1 MYELGK
7 RGEIFGA
14 DRLQNMRTGTDIPVD
29 HRGKPTAMPS
39 LKDTEF
45 VIAGYDQGLGE
56 RIIVC
61 ESLEDMQ
68 ELHSAYALGGALNLR
83 WYKGEDPGFVTLI
96 PPSED
101 KQ

>member
-1 MYELGK
+1 
-7 RGEIFGA
+7 
-14 DRLQNMRTGTDIPVD
+14 
-29 HRGKPTAMPS
+29 
-39 LKDTEF
+39 
-45 VIAGYDQGLGE
+45 LGE